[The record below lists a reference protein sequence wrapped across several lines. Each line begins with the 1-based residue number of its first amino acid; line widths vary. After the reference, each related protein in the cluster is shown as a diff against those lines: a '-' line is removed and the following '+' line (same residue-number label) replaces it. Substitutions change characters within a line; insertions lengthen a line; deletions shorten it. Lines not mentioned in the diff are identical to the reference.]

1 MFKSTI
7 SNGNIFVQL
16 PKYLSFDYDFLY
28 SVSRL
33 IKLVL
38 TYKELDKLERLTV
51 RCDANITYDKMCKAY
66 LCNVLSYLKSKEIII
81 YINQSFKNKV
91 MGVVRVQPG
100 EKYQS
105 EIDITKIITSN
116 NLKYYCFDNDK
127 DIYQPVNNIVDM
139 ISSLSLTINDNE
151 LRDFLTTTIGEIFSN
166 SYNHSEQN
174 EVFFMSDV
182 VNEKDEF
189 YLYVNIIDYGTTIIH
204 NVKRFLQSNSIS
216 GKCCMEWAVK
226 RGNTTREGSGGYGL
240 DTLIKYI
247 SAVKGILMIFSGNA
261 NYLLTNK
268 GEIFIRDTNDE
279 LFCGTSVTFKVK
291 LFDSENIVTYKNEV
305 IESISL
311 EKLFRR

>member
-7 SNGNIFVQL
+7 SNGNIYVQL
-16 PKYLSFDYDFLY
+16 PKYLTFDYDFLY

-38 TYKELDKLERLTV
+38 KYKKLKKLERLTV
-51 RCDANITYDKMCKAY
+51 RCDANIEYDKMCKAY

-81 YINQSFKNKV
+81 YINQSFKSNV
-91 MGVVRVQPG
+91 MGGVSRQRG

-105 EIDITKIITSN
+105 EIDIAKIVASSS
-116 NLKYYCFDNDK
+116 LKYYCFDNDK
-127 DIYQPVNNIVDM
+127 DIYEPVNNIVDM
-139 ISSLSLTINDNE
+139 ISKLSFTINDNE

-174 EVFFMSDV
+174 EVFFMFDV
-182 VNEKDEF
+182 VIEKNDF

-204 NVKRFLQSNSIS
+204 NVKRFLQSDSIS
-216 GKCCMEWAVK
+216 AKECMEWAVK
-226 RGNTTREGSGGYGL
+226 RGNTTRLGSGGYGL

-247 SAVKGILMIFSGNA
+247 SAVKGILMIFSGSA

-268 GEIFIRDTNDE
+268 GEIFIRDSNEE

-291 LFDSENIVTYKNEV
+291 LFDFENVVTYENNV

-311 EKLFRR
+311 DKLFRR